1 MTTVATPGIDL
12 AKSVFSV
19 HGVDRSGK
27 AVLRC
32 TVRREQL
39 TELIAN
45 LLPCHIEM
53 EVCPGAHER
62 AQRFGQYGHDVRLM
76 APPVLRRVPEGRQ
89 ERRQRRGSDL
99 GCGEPPEHA
108 ICASQVG

>member
-27 AVLRC
+27 AVLRS
-32 TVRREQL
+32 TVRRGQL

-45 LLPCHIEM
+45 LLQCHIEM
-53 EVCPGAHER
+53 KVCSGAHEQAR
-62 AQRFGQYGHDVRLM
+62 RFGQHGDDVRLM
-76 APPVLRRVPEGRQ
+76 TPGSSARTGRPTRTTATTRKRSARR
-89 ERRQRRGSDL
+89 
-99 GCGEPPEHA
+99 
-108 ICASQVG
+108 